1 MPDMPWRDHQ
11 TLRNLYRLSLA
22 AHALT
27 MGHSPE
33 GRGRGQT
40 DIYKISPNNF
50 FFPESSYIYVCQADS
65 SLGLTKEFEK
75 N

>member
-1 MPDMPWRDHQ
+1 
-11 TLRNLYRLSLA
+11 
-22 AHALT
+22 

-75 N
+75 NWIRANALLINKNPNSEVKFL